1 MIGIFMIILD
11 FVLLNTK
18 FLCSFFSIS
27 YLISYL
33 YFHKK
38 LDLLFYLFLFLFGV
52 IINNNISITFLLFII
67 IGRHNVR
74 TCLKYSIGTKAK
86 TTLILSLSLKYIAL
100 FASASIIETGTFLT
114 EAAYV
119 SGRRIAVQSGVHD
132 FDQRPGF
139 AAVLPV
145 RLRFAVVQDQHEF
158 PAFPPVS
165 RDTHSVKR
173 PCITSH
179 RGRLLH
185 PVAL

>member
-1 MIGIFMIILD
+1 MLD
-11 FVLLNTK
+11 FAMFSRKVSSLSYRTDLK
-18 FLCSFFSIS
+18 LSMQSSSLFSIS
-27 YLISYL
+27 AFCMVVFS
-33 YFHKK
+33 
-38 LDLLFYLFLFLFGV
+38 FY
-52 IINNNISITFLLFII
+52 II

-114 EAAYV
+114 EVAYV
-119 SGRRIAVQSGVHD
+119 SGRCITVQSGVHD

-173 PCITSH
+173 PCIAYH

-185 PVAL
+185 PAAL